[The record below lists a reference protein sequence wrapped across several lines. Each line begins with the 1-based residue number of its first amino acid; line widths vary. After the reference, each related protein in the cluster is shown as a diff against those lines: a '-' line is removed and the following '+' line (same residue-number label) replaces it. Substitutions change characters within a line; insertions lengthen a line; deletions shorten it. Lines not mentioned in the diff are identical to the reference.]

1 VNEENSLIKDIGR
14 SYIVS
19 SFIPAALFIS
29 VCILIFKEYLTFPTM
44 AESSNDKDL
53 FLGQWFIFTIVT
65 VWVAF
70 SLYSISDWTVRLF
83 EGYFFPK
90 PVQVIL
96 VFFLREFWYKGATK
110 YIKALNEIPNIE
122 ENILKRAPFMEKAFL
137 EYANFGR
144 FAPVVSSSLLPTRFG
159 NIIYSSEEYP
169 LDRYKIRGLGMW
181 TRLAQVLPVNFRGQ
195 LEEKNNQMIFLLNS
209 SLMSYIIGTVSF
221 LVGFLRIF
229 FYFTLGF
236 AYLGAR
242 LLGIT
247 KIASDLNALLQS
259 IAIATSIEYLFVG
272 ILMLVLGY
280 IFYSFVL
287 PVAEG
292 FGTLVRT
299 AYDLY
304 RFDLLR
310 QLNQEI
316 PSNDE
321 EEGILW
327 HRLSQLFI
335 AGRNYTVKPLQ
346 FSYSARNDLL
356 DYTDLDEYKKFQA
369 KKSTKK
375 KKKKGS

>member
-1 VNEENSLIKDIGR
+1 
-14 SYIVS
+14 VS
-19 SFIPAALFIS
+19 NLRGT
-29 VCILIFKEYLTFPTM
+29 LQ
-44 AESSNDKDL
+44 
-53 FLGQWFIFTIVT
+53 FLLQ
-65 VWVAF
+65 
-70 SLYSISDWTVRLF
+70 
-83 EGYFFPK
+83 
-90 PVQVIL
+90 
-96 VFFLREFWYKGATK
+96 EFWYKGATK
-110 YIKALNEIPNIE
+110 HIKALNEIPNTE

-144 FAPVVSSSLLPTRFG
+144 FAPVRVSSLLPTKFG

-209 SLMSYIIGTVSF
+209 SLMSYIVGVASF
-221 LVGFLRIF
+221 LVGFIHIL
-229 FYFTLGF
+229 FYSALGF
-236 AYLGAR
+236 AYLGTQ
-242 LLGIT
+242 LLGIN
-247 KIASDLNALLQS
+247 KFASDLKVLLQN
-259 IAIATSIEYLFVG
+259 IAINRSIEYLVIG
-272 ILMLVLGY
+272 IVMLVLGY
-280 IFYSFVL
+280 IFYSFAL

-346 FSYSARNDLL
+346 FSYWARNDLL
-356 DYTDLDEYKKFQA
+356 DYINLEEYKKLQA
-369 KKSTKK
+369 KRSTKK
-375 KKKKGS
+375 KKKKAS